1 MKAKLIVEGQ
11 EFDIEINDPKLQK
24 LVAPKNPKKET
35 GYENVG
41 EGHIYYYVNNYG
53 EVKPMEHRDCDDD
66 NRYSDANYYLDCG
79 VAENNARADKLMRQL
94 RRFAVEHRTKDLI
107 DWGPISSYKWCIFY
121 DYGESKLCL
130 HQDMENRMLGSI
142 YFESKS
148 KARDAIKTFHDE
160 LIWYFTEY
168 KDSL

>member
-11 EFDIEINDPKLQK
+11 EFDIEINDPKLQE
-24 LVAPKNPKKET
+24 LVAPKKPKKET

-41 EGHIYYYVNNYG
+41 KGHIYYYVSNYG
-53 EVKPMEHRDCDDD
+53 EVKPMEHQDFDDD
-66 NRYSDANYYLDCG
+66 NRYNDANYYSNAD

-94 RRFAVEHRTKDLI
+94 RRFAVEHRKSNLAWDRGTN
-107 DWGPISSYKWCIFY
+107 YKYFMMY
-121 DYGESKLCL
+121 DYELKTLDIGY
-130 HQDMENRMLGSI
+130 DDAYRYFGTI
-142 YFESKS
+142 YFDSEEI
-148 KARDAIKTFHDE
+148 AELAIETFHDE

>member
-24 LVAPKNPKKET
+24 LVAPKKET

-53 EVKPMEHRDCDDD
+53 EVMPMEHRACDDD
-66 NRYSDANYYLDCG
+66 NRYNDANYYLDCG
-79 VAENNARADKLMRQL
+79 VAENNARADRLMRQL
-94 RRFAVEHRTKDLI
+94 RRFAVEHREKDI
-107 DWGPISSYKWCIFY
+107 DWKTDDSKKCIIYY
-121 DYGESKLCL
+121 DFNRKSLDFTGWYTHSKFF
-130 HQDMENRMLGSI
+130 GSVC
-142 YFESKS
+142 FDTKET
-148 KARDAIKTFHDE
+148 AQLAIKTFYDE